1 MFIQISH
8 ISKSFG
14 GQDVLKDASFTLSD
28 GEKVGL
34 LGKNGSGKST
44 ILKLLAGEEL
54 QDGGTISIQPKSLN
68 IGYLPQTISD
78 TDLDTLSSGQKTKKA
93 LNEILK
99 TDPDILLL
107 DEPTNH
113 LDWEGLF
120 WLESVVRAFKGPVLI
135 ISHDRYF
142 LDNTVNKIIEL
153 DEGKIKVYGGN
164 YSDYKQ
170 RKNIEQEAYLR
181 TYKKQ
186 QKDIK
191 KIHKEIVAKRQKA
204 ETSNKNM
211 SPKRDNDKF
220 AAFFFANRTAR
231 KFGKNIQ
238 SLSQRLD
245 RIETIEKP
253 KVDGTLRALFKP
265 SIKSGQMVVGLKN
278 VSRSFESKK
287 VLVEVSLIVQK
298 NQRIALIGSN
308 GSGKTTIIKL
318 IMQELKPDLG
328 EIELGNNVR
337 IGYLSQEH
345 KELLNDRSVLDE
357 LTSERIDRTE
367 AYKLLHR
374 FLLPTE
380 KINQQVRLLS
390 SGEKSKLLLAKI
402 MTKGANFIILDEPTN
417 HLDISSRE
425 AIEESLANYEGTLL
439 VVSHDR
445 YFLDRIGVD
454 RILFI
459 NSGKVLE
466 K

>member
-14 GQDVLKDASFTLSD
+14 GQDVLKDASFTISD

-54 QDGGTISIQPKSLN
+54 QDVGTILIQPKSLN

-78 TDLDTLSSGQKTKKA
+78 TDLDTLSSGQKTKKT

-99 TDPDILLL
+99 TDPEILLL

-113 LDWEGLF
+113 LDWEGLS
-120 WLESVVRAFKGPVLI
+120 WLEVVVRAFKGPVLI

-153 DEGKIKVYGGN
+153 NEGKIKVYGGN

-186 QKDIK
+186 QKDVK
-191 KIHKEIVAKRQKA
+191 KIQKEIVAKRQKA
-204 ETSNKNM
+204 EANNKNM

-238 SLSQRLD
+238 SLGQKLE

-265 SIKSGQMVVGLKN
+265 SVEPSQAVVGLKN
-278 VSRSFESKK
+278 VSKSFESKK
-287 VLVEVSLIVQK
+287 VLVEASLIVQK

-357 LTSERIDRTE
+357 LTNERIDRTE

-445 YFLDRIGVD
+445 YFLDRIGID
-454 RILFI
+454 RMLFI
-459 NSGKVLE
+459 DSGKVVE